1 MEIVSRIE
9 FVRIRNGENTSK
21 ILSLQA
27 DDRDIAQAT
36 KETCNAV
43 VGLEL
48 GDQDASSSIW
58 TSLVSASHFSIPVPD
73 PLPETLIDGND
84 FGRDNAR

>member
-1 MEIVSRIE
+1 M
-9 FVRIRNGENTSK
+9 
-21 ILSLQA
+21 
-27 DDRDIAQAT
+27 
-36 KETCNAV
+36 

-48 GDQDASSSIW
+48 GDQDASSSIL

>member
-1 MEIVSRIE
+1 MQMTE
-9 FVRIRNGENTSK
+9 TSLK
-21 ILSLQA
+21 HPC
-27 DDRDIAQAT
+27 RTFAT

-48 GDQDASSSIW
+48 GDQDASSSTW

-73 PLPETLIDGND
+73 LLPETLIDGND
-84 FGRDNAR
+84 FGRENAR